1 MTTSSKMTSSID
13 KGLNNGLP
21 ASSTRSLSM
30 ISIFAIAVGMVA
42 APAQAQDIPAPD
54 IIPPVQA
61 PPVASPQPVPAA
73 NPTISPTI
81 AMPQAGRPPAVEAAP
96 APQVTPEQA
105 DELAR
110 QGGFDAETVAPEAL
124 VQIEKEQLERQAAAD
139 AAAAKAASVRASSSR
154 ANVSATEVPA
164 QNPVAEPVSYNNA
177 AVSEA
182 VGLAAPVAATSAFQP
197 APEITATPDVQSS
210 EPGADW
216 GLLAA
221 LAALLGIGG
230 AGAYAASRRRNK
242 DEAAMR
248 GTDPVPASPTAIA
261 VPDERRN
268 SMQEEIAP
276 AGEKQ
281 RIPAATPF
289 GSRTTTSTNFATFVG
304 TLSSFKMLTGK
315 PDRNVPLGQRRVAAA
330 PKPYL
335 AQADLQRTA
344 GYFTANVDAMPTPQ
358 NPFLTRKNR
367 LKRARFLDGK
377 LAALNALS
385 RESRPRISGGT
396 EVTRS
401 LEPAFS

>member
-1 MTTSSKMTSSID
+1 
-13 KGLNNGLP
+13 
-21 ASSTRSLSM
+21 M
-30 ISIFAIAVGMVA
+30 ISIFAISVGMVA

-54 IIPPVQA
+54 TIPPVQA

-73 NPTISPTI
+73 TPTISPTI
-81 AMPQAGRPPAVEAAP
+81 AMPQAGRPPAVEAEP

-139 AAAAKAASVRASSSR
+139 AAAAKTASVRASSSR

-177 AVSEA
+177 AGSKA
-182 VGLAAPVAATSAFQP
+182 AGLAAPVAATSAFQP

-210 EPGADW
+210 ELGADW

-230 AGAYAASRRRNK
+230 AGAYAATRRRNK
-242 DEAAMR
+242 DEAAMAMR
-248 GTDPVPASPTAIA
+248 GTDPVPASPTAVA

-281 RIPAATPF
+281 RITAATPF

-304 TLSSFKMLTGK
+304 TLPSFKMLAGK

-367 LKRARFLDGK
+367 LKRARFLDGE
-377 LAALNALS
+377 LAALKALS